1 MNRPSAAQTSQK
13 AENRVIGIDYLRL
26 FAALSVM
33 LYHYGYYF
41 GLTAGEFGG
50 KVPSFPFLHFA
61 WIGWVG
67 VEIFFVISG
76 YVITYSAAGSTPYR
90 FARGR
95 VKRIW
100 PGVLMGA
107 TISAL
112 FATYIP
118 HVSRS
123 AILASYARTLVLSP
137 KGPWVDGVYWTLV
150 IECIFYAIVYLTLRR
165 RGWDGLKLVAAA
177 LALWSG
183 AFWMAASLSPALDAR
198 ASEYLFG
205 LLLLRHG
212 GLFALGMYI
221 YFLQVDFGDR
231 LSWALASLAL
241 VSSAHEIFHQA
252 TLAAEIAH
260 GFVALPFLVWA
271 ACILFMMTAVWTR
284 FSTVAGASRS
294 NRIAQWFGRLTYPI
308 YLIHGVIGTVLL
320 PRLSNGVAVWASV
333 ALVLTVSTV
342 IISGPEQFIAAQLGW
357 AMDWAWDFVHAKP
370 DFPAASA
377 FK

>member
-1 MNRPSAAQTSQK
+1 MNRPSAAQAPQK
-13 AENRVIGIDYLRL
+13 AENRVIGIDYMRL
-26 FAALSVM
+26 FAALAVM

-41 GLTAGEFGG
+41 GLADGDFGA
-50 KVPSFPFLHFA
+50 KIPSFPFLHFA
-61 WIGWVG
+61 WMGWVG

-76 YVITYSAAGSTPYR
+76 YVITYSAAVSTPYL

-95 VKRIW
+95 IKRIW
-100 PGVLMGA
+100 PGVLICA

-112 FATYIP
+112 LATFIP
-118 HVSRS
+118 HASLS

-137 KGPWVDGVYWTLV
+137 KGPWVDGAYWTLV
-150 IECIFYAIVYLTLRR
+150 IECIFYAIVFLTLRR
-165 RGWDGLKLVAAA
+165 RGWDGLKLIAAA
-177 LALWSG
+177 LTLWSG
-183 AFWMAASLSPALDAR
+183 AFWLAASFSPALEAR
-198 ASEYLFG
+198 AGEYLFG

-231 LSWALASLAL
+231 VSWALALLAL

-252 TLAAEIAH
+252 VLAAGIAH

-271 ACILFMMTAVWTR
+271 GCILFMMTAAWTR

-294 NRIAQWFGRLTYPI
+294 NRIAQRFGRLTYPI

-320 PRLSNGVAVWASV
+320 PRLPYGVAVWACM

-342 IISGPEQFIAAQLGW
+342 IISGPEQFIAAKLGR
-357 AMDWAWDFVHAKP
+357 AMDRAGDFIHTKS